1 MPVCLPSTLR
11 DFSETK
17 SLLVGLLWC
26 VGAVVF
32 WKAEHYTQNLS
43 YFQALYFCYVSL
55 LTIGYGDLSPKSNA
69 GKPFFIVWSLIAV
82 PTMTILISDMSDTI
96 IASYKRGTFTL
107 AEWTVLPKQ
116 GFFRLFLERH
126 PKMLNAIKK
135 RVREKEEKQRIE
147 NGFAPGP
154 ADAGPGVPGPTLEEL
169 CDQDT
174 MNEHESARRL
184 SKAIR
189 RIADDM
195 KSGEERRYSYEQ
207 WVEYTRLIRFSRT
220 ADLEAEEEELGIVE
234 WDWIGENSP
243 MLAEQSESEWILDR
257 LIESL
262 DRYMRRQ
269 VPNVAGGG
277 MKENGMEE
285 TRETRETGSGPLVD
299 EDEGMRRRFEFGR
312 ERIIVEG

>member
-1 MPVCLPSTLR
+1 M
-11 DFSETK
+11 
-17 SLLVGLLWC
+17 
-26 VGAVVF
+26 
-32 WKAEHYTQNLS
+32 
-43 YFQALYFCYVSL
+43 SL

-126 PKMLNAIKK
+126 PKLLNALK
-135 RVREKEEKQRIE
+135 RRVHEKEERRRIE
-147 NGFAPGP
+147 NGFVPGP
-154 ADAGPGVPGPTLEEL
+154 AEDAPGVAGPTLEEL
-169 CDQDT
+169 CDQD
-174 MNEHESARRL
+174 MLNEHELARKL

-189 RIADDM
+189 NIADDM
-195 KSGEERRYSYEQ
+195 KSSEEHRYTYEQ

-243 MLAEQSESEWILDR
+243 MLAEKTESEWILDR

-262 DRYMRRQ
+262 DRYMRKQ
-269 VPNVAGGG
+269 VPDNMG
-277 MKENGMEE
+277 
-285 TRETRETGSGPLVD
+285 
-299 EDEGMRRRFEFGR
+299 
-312 ERIIVEG
+312 ERGD

>member
-1 MPVCLPSTLR
+1 MPVCFLAQQS
-11 DFSETK
+11 FSETNAI
-17 SLLVGLLWC
+17 LVGLLWC

-43 YFQALYFCYVSL
+43 YFEALYFCYVSL

-116 GFFRLFLERH
+116 GFFRSFLERH
-126 PKMLNAIKK
+126 PKMLNAITQ

-154 ADAGPGVPGPTLEEL
+154 TESDLVVRGPTLEEL
-169 CDQDT
+169 CDQD
-174 MNEHESARRL
+174 MRNEHEAARRL
-184 SKAIR
+184 TKAIR
-189 RIADDM
+189 NIADDM
-195 KSGEERRYSYEQ
+195 KSGEERRYTYEQ
-207 WVEYTRLIRFSRT
+207 WVEYTRLIRFSRI

-262 DRYMRRQ
+262 DRYMRKQ
-269 VPNVAGGG
+269 VPGV
-277 MKENGMEE
+277 
-285 TRETRETGSGPLVD
+285 
-299 EDEGMRRRFEFGR
+299 FGR
-312 ERIIVEG
+312 EIKEDKMAEGREVDVSDSGPPLDGDEGWRKRLESDRERISVEG